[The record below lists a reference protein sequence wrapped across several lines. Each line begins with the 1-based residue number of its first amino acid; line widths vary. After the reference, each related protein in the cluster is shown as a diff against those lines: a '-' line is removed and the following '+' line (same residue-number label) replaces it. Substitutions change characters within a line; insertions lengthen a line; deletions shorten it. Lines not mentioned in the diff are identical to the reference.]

1 MAAIINQAPREC
13 RAARIKAGGR
23 KEFIYPED
31 VYKRQEQLTA
41 EKPSGGESD
50 NTTPLEE
57 VKSETAEPHQETPP
71 EPPQKAEAPEM
82 GADTQQAVE
91 SHTGSPEG
99 VEMPSDGPAAG
110 EDTSEQEKEIPE
122 APSIDLEQSSQ
133 PEAESHEGSTPAT
146 ESEPNETAPPE
157 PKEEKAEVV
166 PPSESHEEPA
176 AQELSLIHI

>member
-1 MAAIINQAPREC
+1 MPTALAA
-13 RAARIKAGGR
+13 KA
-23 KEFIYPED
+23 
-31 VYKRQEQLTA
+31 VSEQLTA

-99 VEMPSDGPAAG
+99 VESLLMDPAAG
-110 EDTSEQEKEIPE
+110 
-122 APSIDLEQSSQ
+122 
-133 PEAESHEGSTPAT
+133 
-146 ESEPNETAPPE
+146 
-157 PKEEKAEVV
+157 
-166 PPSESHEEPA
+166 
-176 AQELSLIHI
+176 